1 MNCNRRLQ
9 KYTFDPLGG
18 VSLHTETKAKVEF
31 VIVLCKI
38 LYDGLLVSLHLHV
51 IWSGFMFDSSFIS
64 TLFTVFCYFVFN
76 TSFQNIA
83 PSRQPLHE

>member
-18 VSLHTETKAKVEF
+18 VSLHTETKVKFEF
-31 VIVLCKI
+31 VLVLCEI
-38 LYDGLLVSLHLHV
+38 LHDGLPASLQLHL

-64 TLFTVFCYFVFN
+64 TLFTVFFFL
-76 TSFQNIA
+76 FG
-83 PSRQPLHE
+83 

>member
-18 VSLHTETKAKVEF
+18 VSLHTETKVK
-31 VIVLCKI
+31 VLCKT
-38 LYDGLLVSLHLHV
+38 LYDGLLASLQLHV

-64 TLFTVFCYFVFN
+64 TPFTVFFSFLFN
-76 TSFQNIA
+76 TSFQNIG